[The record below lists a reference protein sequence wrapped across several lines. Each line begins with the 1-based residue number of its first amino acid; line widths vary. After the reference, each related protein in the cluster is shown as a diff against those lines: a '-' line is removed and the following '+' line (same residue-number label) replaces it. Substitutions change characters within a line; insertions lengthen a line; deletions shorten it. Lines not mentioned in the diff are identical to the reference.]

1 MKQIV
6 QNLRSGVL
14 ELLDV
19 PCPRVSAG
27 HLLIQSR
34 ATVISAGTERML
46 VEFGRAGMVSKARQQ
61 PEKVRQVIDKI
72 KTDGLLPTLEAV
84 LFKLDEPLPLGYCNA
99 GTVVEVGAG
108 VRRFAVG
115 DRVVSNGPHA
125 EMVHRPENLCA
136 KIPDNVSDDQAP
148 LAILGAIGLQ
158 GIRLLHIELGE
169 SVAVFGLGMIGLL
182 AVQML
187 ANSGC
192 RVLAIDPDSR
202 RLDLAKKFGA
212 TVVDLSAGADPVAM
226 AATFTAGHGIDAV
239 LIAAS
244 AKDDN
249 IVSQSARMS
258 RQRGRI
264 VLVGTT
270 DLELNRGIL
279 RKRIDVPGVVLLR
292 PREI

>member
-1 MKQIV
+1 MKQVV

-27 HLLIQSR
+27 HLLIQTR

-99 GTVVEVGAG
+99 GMVVEVGAG

-125 EMVHRPENLCA
+125 EMVHRPEN
-136 KIPDNVSDDQAP
+136 
-148 LAILGAIGLQ
+148 
-158 GIRLLHIELGE
+158 
-169 SVAVFGLGMIGLL
+169 SV
-182 AVQML
+182 
-187 ANSGC
+187 
-192 RVLAIDPDSR
+192 REDSR
-202 RLDLAKKFGA
+202 QCERRSSAVRHSGRDRLARH
-212 TVVDLSAGADPVAM
+212 SA
-226 AATFTAGHGIDAV
+226 
-239 LIAAS
+239 IACWNS
-244 AKDDN
+244 AKAWRCSDWD
-249 IVSQSARMS
+249 
-258 RQRGRI
+258 
-264 VLVGTT
+264 
-270 DLELNRGIL
+270 
-279 RKRIDVPGVVLLR
+279 
-292 PREI
+292 

>member
-1 MKQIV
+1 MKQVV

-27 HLLIQSR
+27 HLLIQTR

-61 PEKVRQVIDKI
+61 PEKVRQVFDKI

-136 KIPDNVSDDQAP
+136 NIPDNVSDDQAP
-148 LAILGAIGLQ
+148 L
-158 GIRLLHIELGE
+158 
-169 SVAVFGLGMIGLL
+169 SDFGGDR
-182 AVQML
+182 A
-187 ANSGC
+187 
-192 RVLAIDPDSR
+192 
-202 RLDLAKKFGA
+202 
-212 TVVDLSAGADPVAM
+212 
-226 AATFTAGHGIDAV
+226 AGHSAV
-239 LIAAS
+239 A
-244 AKDDN
+244 
-249 IVSQSARMS
+249 
-258 RQRGRI
+258 G
-264 VLVGTT
+264 GT
-270 DLELNRGIL
+270 G
-279 RKRIDVPGVVLLR
+279 
-292 PREI
+292 